1 MRENEG
7 VMRLMLLFTPTLV
20 FTAGC
25 RASENEAPPP
35 SKPVDN
41 LAQNM
46 KTLIYRAFGE
56 GAGLRFAIDDPVRYY
71 TRDNL
76 YEYIDGGAE
85 RYLGYSFD
93 RAAVGRAYAENETY
107 DIQLYHFGKS
117 ADAYGIWSADA
128 AGEDVK
134 IGQGSVYAG
143 GLLQLWRGSFY
154 ARIYQRRHRLDS
166 RETVL
171 AVGRALAEA
180 IGEDGALPELL
191 KQLPTEGLQG
201 TPAFFHEQPMLSY
214 LYYVGDANLLRLGP
228 STDAIFATYKQ
239 GDEKAK
245 LLIVRY
251 PGDKATEARKAFV
264 KDYLEAKPT
273 SGPCIVKLENGL
285 FSGIS
290 GPQDKTL
297 RIVFDAT
304 SREMAGR
311 LSGSVRRTGM

>member
-1 MRENEG
+1 
-7 VMRLMLLFTPTLV
+7 MRLMLLLTPTLV
-20 FTAGC
+20 LTAGC
-25 RASENEAPPP
+25 RASENEAPPA
-35 SKPVDN
+35 SKPVDD
-41 LAQNM
+41 LARDM
-46 KTLIYRAFGE
+46 ETLIYRAFGE
-56 GAGLRFAIDDPVRYY
+56 ATGLQLSIDDPVRYY

-107 DIQLYHFGKS
+107 DIELYHLGKS
-117 ADAYGIWSADA
+117 ADAYGIWSTDA

-143 GLLQLWRGSFY
+143 GLLQLWRGNYY
-154 ARIYQRRHRLDS
+154 ARIYQRRHLPDS
-166 RETVL
+166 REAVL

-191 KQLPTEGLQG
+191 KELPTEGLQG
-201 TPAFFHEQPMLSY
+201 TPAFFHEQPMLNY
-214 LYYVGDANLLRLGP
+214 LYYVGDANLLGLGP
-228 STDAIFATYKQ
+228 HAEAVFATCKQ

-251 PGDKATEARKAFV
+251 AGDEALAARKAFV

-273 SGPCIVKLENGL
+273 SGACIVTLENGL

-290 GPQDKTL
+290 GPKEKTL
-297 RIVFDAT
+297 RVVFDAT
-304 SREMAGR
+304 TQDLARR
-311 LSGSVRRTGM
+311 LTHRASPPSSSPAPGS